1 VIRRDRW
8 WWDYAGRQY
17 PWEAKAQGLEV
28 ATTHFELLANPRK
41 MARIIREHPNGY
53 TVPENLKTVL
63 EVYFEQP

>member
-1 VIRRDRW
+1 
-8 WWDYAGRQY
+8 
-17 PWEAKAQGLEV
+17 V